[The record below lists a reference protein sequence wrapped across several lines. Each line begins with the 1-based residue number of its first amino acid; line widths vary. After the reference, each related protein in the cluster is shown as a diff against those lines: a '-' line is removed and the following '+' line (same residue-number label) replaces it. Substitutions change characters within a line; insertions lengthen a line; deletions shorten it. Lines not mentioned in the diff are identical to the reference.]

1 MLAILYLE
9 LAQQL
14 LKQCGWQLWAPSA
27 VHLDP
32 GGSTTW
38 PRAGERGSVLISLK
52 YS

>member
-14 LKQCGWQLWAPSA
+14 LKQCRWQWVLSA

-38 PRAGERGSVLISLK
+38 PAAGERGLVLISLK